1 MKARTEATS
10 SPVAAIVCGALIA
23 GLLDLAFAF
32 WFFGARGRTPMWIL
46 QSIGSGW
53 LGQRA
58 FEGGS
63 LTAALGAVSHFGI
76 MLVAA
81 TIFYVACSR
90 LRVVASHPIIAGLA
104 FGAAMY
110 VVMNFVVLPLSAFPF
125 RPSYPWR
132 SALTLLAVHM
142 LLVGVP
148 IALAARYLARRNW
161 R

>member
-1 MKARTEATS
+1 MKASAKAKS
-10 SPVAAIVCGALIA
+10 SPVAAVVCGALIA
-23 GLLDLAFAF
+23 GILDLLFAF

-46 QSIGSGW
+46 QSISSGW

-58 FEGGS
+58 FDGGS
-63 LTAALGAVSHFGI
+63 LTAAVGAVSHFAI

-81 TIFYVACSR
+81 IVFYIACSKLR
-90 LRVVASHPIIAGLA
+90 LVANHTIVAGLA

-132 SALTLLAVHM
+132 SVLTLLAVHM

-148 IALAARYLARRNW
+148 IALSARYLGRQTW

>member
-1 MKARTEATS
+1 MKTRAKATS
-10 SPVAAIVCGALIA
+10 GALAAIVCGALVA
-23 GLLDLAFAF
+23 GMLDLAFAF

-46 QSIGSGW
+46 QSIGAGW

-58 FEGGS
+58 FEGGWH
-63 LTAALGAVSHFGI
+63 TAALGAVSHFAI

-81 TIFYVACSR
+81 AIFYVACSK
-90 LRVVASHPIIAGLA
+90 LRVIANRPIIAGLA

-132 SALTLLAVHM
+132 SVLTLLAVHM

-148 IALAARYLARRNW
+148 IALAARYLARPSW